1 MPANMEPQEP
11 KEYTIDG
18 RPVSWLE
25 LIDAA
30 SNLRA
35 VHFRDPSFKTTSEAA
50 GMLRRAGHIIGYA
63 NQEIKIKG
71 EA

>member
-1 MPANMEPQEP
+1 MEPQEP

-18 RPVSWLE
+18 CPVSWLE

-35 VHFRDPSFKTTSEAA
+35 IHFRDPSFKTTSEAA
-50 GMLRRAGHIIGYA
+50 GMLRRAGHIIEHMA
-63 NQEIKIKG
+63 QENRIKG
-71 EA
+71 EG